1 MNTPDHDTYREWLH
15 LEADGEL
22 SPAQHTRLEAHLATC
37 ADCRRQLQ
45 EYRALDGLIARGS
58 LPVREDFKS
67 GVMASLPVVG
77 WEARHPR
84 TWRFPAAVF
93 ALFAGLAAALVSFGS
108 EGPAPSGLSALFA
121 VAGLLRAAVQAG
133 AGLLAASWKG
143 LGMAFG
149 DVMSSPLSLGTAA
162 FLVLCLNLLLISLIR
177 RRKPAASEAA
187 VPANRKGGNGKNA
200 G

>member
-1 MNTPDHDTYREWLH
+1 MNTPDHDTYREWLP

-22 SPAQHTRLEAHLATC
+22 SPAEHIRLETHLAAC
-37 ADCRRQLQ
+37 PDCRRQLG
-45 EYRALDGLIARGS
+45 EYQALDRLMAQSS
-58 LPVREDFKS
+58 LPVRQDFKA
-67 GVMASLPVVG
+67 GVMAALPVAG

-84 TWRFPAAVF
+84 TWRFPAAVCLLLV
-93 ALFAGLAAALVSFGS
+93 ALAALLVSFGA

-121 VAGLLRAAVQAG
+121 VAGLIRAAVQAG

-149 DVMSSPLSLGTAA
+149 EVLSSPASLGLAA
-162 FLVLCLNLLLISLIR
+162 FLVLCLNLLLLSLIR
-177 RRKPAASEAA
+177 RRKPAAPEA
-187 VPANRKGGNGKNA
+187 VPAARKGNGKSA

>member
-1 MNTPDHDTYREWLH
+1 

-22 SPAQHTRLEAHLATC
+22 SPDQHARLEPHLATC
-37 ADCRRQLQ
+37 PDCRRQLE
-45 EYRALDGLIARGS
+45 EYQALDRLIARSS
-58 LPVREDFKS
+58 LPVREDFKA
-67 GVMASLPVVG
+67 GVMAALPVVG

-84 TWRFPAAVF
+84 TWRFPAAVC
-93 ALFAGLAAALVSFGS
+93 LLLAALAAVLVSFGS

-121 VAGLLRAAVQAG
+121 VAGLFRAAVQAG

-149 DVMSSPLSLGTAA
+149 EVMSSPLSLGTAA

-177 RRKPAASEAA
+177 RRKPAAPEA
-187 VPANRKGGNGKNA
+187 VPAVREGGNGESA

>member
-15 LEADGEL
+15 FEADGEL
-22 SPAQHTRLEAHLATC
+22 SPPQHTRLEAHLATC
-37 ADCRRQLQ
+37 ADCRRELQ
-45 EYRALDGLIARGS
+45 EHRALDGLIERSS

-67 GVMASLPVVG
+67 GVMAALPVVG

-93 ALFAGLAAALVSFGS
+93 VLLAALATALVSFGS

-121 VAGLLRAAVQAG
+121 VAGRIRAAVQAG

-149 DVMSSPLSLGTAA
+149 DVISSPVSLGTAA

-177 RRKPAASEAA
+177 RRKPAASPAA
-187 VPANRKGGNGKNA
+187 VPAAREGGSGKS
-200 G
+200 